1 MLLYLIATFNLFQ
14 DIYCFNKRE
23 IKVRFRSAVFFH
35 CNKLGW
41 SLYFTI
47 ALMTGSLI
55 FSDVQ
60 WIWLNCGMFRSV
72 TTLVPLSLFIILSL
86 PAIAI
91 YISFEIALFDNNIL
105 TTLQHFLLSQTF
117 FLFKSSKYS
126 LLLFRKSFT
135 HKFLCLV

>member
-1 MLLYLIATFNLFQ
+1 ML
-14 DIYCFNKRE
+14 
-23 IKVRFRSAVFFH
+23 
-35 CNKLGW
+35 
-41 SLYFTI
+41 
-47 ALMTGSLI
+47 
-55 FSDVQ
+55 
-60 WIWLNCGMFRSV
+60 RSV

-135 HKFLCLV
+135 HKFLWLVYLSLFSSVLFLRKMFLSFVISIIALEKFIFMKDQRPKTSHIPRFTRSILI

>member
-1 MLLYLIATFNLFQ
+1 
-14 DIYCFNKRE
+14 
-23 IKVRFRSAVFFH
+23 
-35 CNKLGW
+35 
-41 SLYFTI
+41 
-47 ALMTGSLI
+47 
-55 FSDVQ
+55 
-60 WIWLNCGMFRSV
+60 MFRSV

-135 HKFLCLV
+135 HKFLCLVYLSLFSSVLFLRKMFLSFVISIIALEKFIFIKDQRPKTSHIPRFTRSILI